1 LLSCAL
7 VVFGQHF
14 QEHPR
19 GAAPNARSASFL
31 GWAPLRLL
39 VAPQESELALRSA
52 VRFLTPRVFPYQL
65 VSCSLVAFGQH
76 FQEHPRGAAPN
87 VRSGSFLE
95 VAAALARCAAG
106 EQLSLA
112 LC

>member
-1 LLSCAL
+1 
-7 VVFGQHF
+7 VFGQHF

-52 VRFLTPRVFPYQL
+52 VRFLTPRVFPCQL
-65 VSCSLVAFGQH
+65 LSCSLVVFGQR
-76 FQEHPRGAAPN
+76 FEEHPRSAAPN
-87 VRSGSFLE
+87 VRSAYFGW
-95 VAAALARCAAG
+95 VAAAFARCAAG
-106 EQLSLA
+106 EQFSLA
-112 LC
+112 LCRFTS